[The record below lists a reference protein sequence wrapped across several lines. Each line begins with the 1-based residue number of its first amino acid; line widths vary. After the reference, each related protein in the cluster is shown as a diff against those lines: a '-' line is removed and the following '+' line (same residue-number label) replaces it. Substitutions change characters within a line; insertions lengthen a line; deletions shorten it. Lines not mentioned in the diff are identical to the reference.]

1 MGWRSKTNTQPIIMT
16 KIQILNAINESEG
29 ENINLSTA
37 INISESILKS
47 FKKLTPENSEI
58 KGFRTKP
65 NLPKNLV
72 IKTPAF

>member
-1 MGWRSKTNTQPIIMT
+1 MN
-16 KIQILNAINESEG
+16 KIQILDAINESEG

-47 FKKLTPENSEI
+47 FKELKPENSEI

-65 NLPKNLV
+65 NLPKNS
-72 IKTPAF
+72 IKIP